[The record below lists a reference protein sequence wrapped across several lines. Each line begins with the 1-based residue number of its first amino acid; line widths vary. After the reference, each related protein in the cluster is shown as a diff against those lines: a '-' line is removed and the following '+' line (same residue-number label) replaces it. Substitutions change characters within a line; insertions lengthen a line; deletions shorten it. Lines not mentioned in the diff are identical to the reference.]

1 MRASQLKM
9 INCPSQYSL
18 RNISKRWSSSTFP
31 RGIFSLDMLTC
42 SSSKHT
48 VHCQGIPTFP
58 AYQQQNLQNHCSC
71 LYWLY
76 YVTGPLQFFGWMK
89 IMHLQAVSWNWHMS
103 PSRAIYAINATHGSP
118 SRARG
123 SFCADQPGN
132 LQPLSL
138 IQLLWLC
145 QYFLKV

>member
-103 PSRAIYAINATHGSP
+103 PSRAIYAINALMAVLLEPGDP
-118 SRARG
+118 SVQISQAT
-123 SFCADQPGN
+123 C
-132 LQPLSL
+132 SL
-138 IQLLWLC
+138 CPWYSCCDFVSI
-145 QYFLKV
+145 F